1 MVRLHSGVCM
11 DNLEQQ
17 EELDE
22 EGEES
27 DWTYL
32 EDLVIWV
39 SALVVPYGMIRLVW
53 FLNIDNPVIVGGFVV
68 LMFAVMVGSVHLTK
82 KLFQY
87 LEDRGE

>member
-1 MVRLHSGVCM
+1 VVRLHSGVCM

>member
-1 MVRLHSGVCM
+1 M